1 MASSTTAL
9 WLSIEAAFS
18 EIEQLCVEARAAELA
33 LGAQQEQ
40 AALLRVVAGGR
51 VRSLRPVPEPAGGEL
66 DVRHARAAELAR
78 DLGFRQAHAQGANLV
93 ELRARVRKRLQW
105 LRGEL
110 SAALT
115 EHEVHYVLLPLVIY
129 TDELMTSITRGQA
142 LRWEP
147 LQSELYEIDNGGE
160 LFFTILEDHL
170 RKSETHPL
178 IFQMFYFCL
187 SDGFV
192 GMCEN
197 DARKLDEYK
206 ARLRERI
213 PLAPIE
219 PGPVQEVSARVELV
233 PFPWQAYAWALFAIV
248 FGWAALHMAALM
260 S

>member
-1 MASSTTAL
+1 MASTTAL

-18 EIEQLCVEARAAELA
+18 EIEQLCIEARAAELA
-33 LGAQQEQ
+33 LGLKQEQ
-40 AALLRVVAGGR
+40 ASLLKMVAGGR
-51 VRSLRPVPEPAGGEL
+51 VRSLRPVPVDASAEL
-66 DVRHARAAELAR
+66 ELRHMRAAELSR
-78 DLGFRQAHAQGANLV
+78 DLTFREAHATGADLV
-93 ELRARVRKRLQW
+93 EVRARVRKRLQW
-105 LRGEL
+105 LRAEL
-110 SAALT
+110 AAALT

-197 DARKLDEYK
+197 DGRKLDEYK
-206 ARLRERI
+206 ARLAERI
-213 PLAPIE
+213 PLAPVDE
-219 PGPVQEVSARVELV
+219 GPPQPAPARVELV
-233 PFPWQAYAWALFAIV
+233 PFPWRAYAWAAFAIV
-248 FGWAALHMAALM
+248 VGWAALQAAAM
-260 S
+260 IS